1 MSSSSSAWMGAP
13 SSHKRDLGEDEDLER
28 IYQHM
33 LREAKSRRAADL
45 EAEGLGRRHRPS
57 RSGSHQ
63 VAPQA
68 SRATSETPMDSCRSS
83 NQQVVNPTCNSTLE
97 LPPLA
102 VPTSPTGSRTLRK
115 LHVDLVKKLVTV
127 AEKRASHGDFSDS
140 ECEDNFQQS
149 SNRAPPICLSPSID
163 GEREEDDQLGV
174 PLWYQDMKKSH
185 MEKAR
190 AIFRSNSSG
199 TTKTGGSVSRCES
212 STKSSLDMAEP
223 TRTSSTKSSLDMNAE
238 MEAASRIGSKDAA
251 DAARQAASGL
261 PRQMTEPAAPVAPA
275 PPRIRKMSAPAG
287 APNRTAPCHSH
298 RVHRVAEA

>member
-68 SRATSETPMDSCRSS
+68 SRATSEIS

-115 LHVDLVKKLVTV
+115 LHVDLVKKLGTV
-127 AEKRASHGDFSDS
+127 AEKRALHGDFSDS
-140 ECEDNFQQS
+140 ECEDNFRQ
-149 SNRAPPICLSPSID
+149 APPICLSPSID

-190 AIFRSNSSG
+190 AAFRSTSSG
-199 TTKTGGSVSRCES
+199 TTKTGGSVSMRGN

-223 TRTSSTKSSLDMNAE
+223 TRTSSSKSSLDMNAE
-238 MEAASRIGSKDAA
+238 VEAASRIGSRDAA

-275 PPRIRKMSAPAG
+275 PPRIRKMSAPEG
-287 APNRTAPCHSH
+287 APDRTAPRHSH